1 MTMHADQLVGA
12 PVTDC
17 DGLAIGI
24 VEQVFRDD
32 ADGTPS
38 WARVRSAKGLHFV
51 PLSGSR
57 MTSSGGLSVPFDSQT
72 IMTEPGMNVGRHM
85 SAEQE
90 EQLRSYF
97 GMGVPAQRTGETQ
110 PEAAQP
116 EAAQPEAAQPKPAWS
131 EREQPAEAT
140 QPESY
145 AASGQPSQAP
155 GMETVSSDQGWLT
168 RCEERFS
175 VNLEP
180 RESGRVRLHKYVDS
194 EPIQETITVYRE
206 EYAIERIPVSSD
218 DAISADLGESE
229 QEVILHE
236 TRPIVTKETVPI
248 ERVRLSVRTVED
260 EQTVTGELLRERIE
274 IESEDNSGGDD
285 AGGGPSGHGRTGI

>member
-32 ADGTPS
+32 VDGTPS

-51 PLSGSR
+51 PLAGSR

-72 IMTEPGMNVGRHM
+72 IMTEPGMNVDRHM

-97 GMGVPAQRTGETQ
+97 GMGVPAQRMGE
-110 PEAAQP
+110 AQP
-116 EAAQPEAAQPKPAWS
+116 ETAQPQPAQTEHAQPM
-131 EREQPAEAT
+131 EAT
-140 QPESY
+140 RPESY
-145 AASGQPSQAP
+145 AASGQPSPAP
-155 GMETVSSDQGWLT
+155 GMETASSGQGWLT
-168 RCEERFS
+168 RCEERFA

-194 EPIQETITVYRE
+194 EPIQETVTVYRE
-206 EYAIERIPVSSD
+206 EYAIERVPVSSD
-218 DAISADLGESE
+218 DQISAEMGESV

-260 EQTVTGELLRERIE
+260 EQTVTGELIRERIE
-274 IESEDNSGGDD
+274 IESEDSGDD
-285 AGGGPSGHGRTGI
+285 TGSGPAGHGRTGI